1 VGCRP
6 RPKPQ
11 YRVGCALPGFG
22 KDNRLEQNATLR
34 GVALMVVAMGVLPLL
49 DVCAKFLGQGGIPI
63 LQIVWARMFFGAVF
77 ILPFAWR
84 MAGPR
89 GLLPERPG
97 FHAARAAFLVGST
110 GFFFGAISFMPIADS
125 LAIFFV
131 QPLLITA
138 LSPLLLKEKVGPR
151 RWAAVAIG
159 FCGTLIIIRP
169 GLQAFNPGMAL
180 AFASGTC
187 MALYMLITRRLA
199 RDEDPLMTTFHTS
212 LMGAAMMSLTP
223 DAGEWGLLLLLAAI
237 AVAGHFLIARAYTM
251 AEASL
256 LAPLAYTEMIMATLA
271 GWWFF
276 GEMPDRWTFVGVA
289 ILIACAIYISVR
301 ERVKRVA
308 VVREFEQP

>member
-1 VGCRP
+1 MTAPISG
-6 RPKPQ
+6 
-11 YRVGCALPGFG
+11 
-22 KDNRLEQNATLR
+22 NNSTLH
-34 GVALMVVAMGVLPLL
+34 GVVLMVVAMGVLPLL
-49 DVCAKFLGQGGIPI
+49 DVCAKFLAQGGIPI

-77 ILPFAWR
+77 ILPFAWQA
-84 MAGPR
+84 AGPR
-89 GLLPERPG
+89 ALWPNRPG

-138 LSPLLLKEKVGPR
+138 LSPWLLKEKVGPR
-151 RWAAVAIG
+151 RWAAVAVG

-199 RDEDPLMTTFHTS
+199 RDETALMTTFHTS
-212 LMGAAMMSLTP
+212 LMGAALMSLTLPFIWQAP
-223 DAGEWGLLLLLAAI
+223 DASAWGLLLLLAAI

-276 GEMPDRWTFVGVA
+276 GEMPDGWTFFGVA
-289 ILIACAIYISVR
+289 ILITCAIYISIR
-301 ERVKRVA
+301 ERARRIA
-308 VVREFEQP
+308 VPRDFEQP

>member
-1 VGCRP
+1 MAFGNRYL
-6 RPKPQ
+6 R
-11 YRVGCALPGFG
+11 ALTLGT
-22 KDNRLEQNATLR
+22 NSTLR
-34 GVALMVVAMGVLPLL
+34 GMVLMVVAMGVLPLL
-49 DVCAKFLGQGGIPI
+49 DVCAKYLAQGGIPI
-63 LQIVWARMFFGAVF
+63 LQIVWARMFFGAALT
-77 ILPFAWR
+77 LPFALR
-84 MAGPR
+84 EAGLR
-89 GLLPERPG
+89 GLLPHRPG

-138 LSPLLLKEKVGPR
+138 LSPLLLKEHVGPR

-180 AFASGTC
+180 AFASGAC

-199 RDEDPLMTTFHTS
+199 REESALMTTFHTS
-212 LMGAAMMSLTP
+212 VMGAAMMSLTLP
-223 DAGEWGLLLLLAAI
+223 FIWQAPMATEWGLLLLLAAI

-276 GEMPDRWTFVGVA
+276 GEMPDGWTFLGVA
-289 ILIACAIYISVR
+289 ILITCATYISIR
-301 ERVKRVA
+301 ERVRRV
-308 VVREFEQP
+308 VLVRGFEQP